1 MSAHSS
7 LERCMAFVNLQAG
20 PASKLRLPGNGKPGW
35 RAITI
40 SRQAGAGGHAVGEK
54 LAELLRAGDPTDS
67 RPWMVFDRNLV
78 QRVLEDHHLPG
89 YIAGFMPEDRGT
101 QIEQILD
108 ELFRQRPPA
117 IMLVHKTAETILRL
131 IELGHVVVIGRG
143 ANIVTQKFQDV
154 LHVRLVASL
163 ERRVEYLQK
172 IRECSRNE
180 ALEFVHNE
188 DRGRRRYLKEYFDK
202 EIEDPLLYHMVLNTE
217 LLGFDATAELIA
229 RFVLNRVHHP
239 VA

>member
-1 MSAHSS
+1 
-7 LERCMAFVNLQAG
+7 MAFVNLQAG
-20 PASKLRLPGNGKPGW
+20 PASKVRLTGNGKPGW

-54 LAELLRAGDPTDS
+54 LADLLRGGHPADS

-108 ELFRQRPPA
+108 ELFSQRPPA
-117 IMLVHKTAETILRL
+117 LTLVHQTAETILRL
-131 IELGHVVVIGRG
+131 TELGHVIIIGRG
-143 ANIVTQKFQDV
+143 ANIITQRFQDV

-163 ERRVEYLQK
+163 ERRVEYLQRTRK
-172 IRECSRNE
+172 CSRTE
-180 ALEFVHNE
+180 ALDFVHEE
-188 DRGRRRYLKEYFDK
+188 DRGRRRYIKEYFAKD
-202 EIEDPLLYHMVLNTE
+202 IEDPLLYHMVLNTE
-217 LLGFDATAELIA
+217 LLGLEATAELIA
-229 RFVLNRVHHP
+229 RTILNRAHQP

>member
-1 MSAHSS
+1 
-7 LERCMAFVNLQAG
+7 MAFVNLQAG
-20 PASKLRLPGNGKPGW
+20 PGSKVRLTGNGKPGW
-35 RAITI
+35 RAVTI
-40 SRQAGAGGHAVGEK
+40 SREAGAGGHSVGEK
-54 LAELLRAGDPTDS
+54 LAELLHAGHPADS

-78 QRVLEDHHLPG
+78 QKVLEDHHLPG

-117 IMLVHKTAETILRL
+117 LSLVHKTAETILRL
-131 IELGHVVVIGRG
+131 TELGHVIIIGRG

-163 ERRVEYLQK
+163 ERRVEYFMK
-172 IRECSRNE
+172 NRKCTRDE
-180 ALEFVHNE
+180 ALDFINVE
-188 DRGRRRYLKEYFDK
+188 DRGRRRYIKEYFDK
-202 EIEDPLLYHMVLNTE
+202 DIDDPLLYHMVLNTE
-217 LLGFDATAELIA
+217 LLGLDATAELIT
-229 RFVLNRVHHP
+229 RSILNRVHLP